1 MNNGFYFESILK
13 EKSNENYFYRYLEE
27 NDFNKGYF
35 ELLSQLTMAE
45 KSEFIAWKEKFQE
58 MKSINNMDII
68 VIEDR
73 KTGNVVG
80 SITLIYEPKFI
91 RNLGYVCHIED
102 FVIDANHR
110 KHKLGSIMLD
120 ISSAFSKLRK
130 CYKIILDCDEKVQGF
145 YQKNGF
151 TVISKGMAL
160 YLNK

>member
-1 MNNGFYFESILK
+1 MNFDAIFK
-13 EKSNENYFYRYLEE
+13 QKSNENYLYRLLEE
-27 NDFNKGYF
+27 NDYNKGFF

-45 KSEFIAWKEKFQE
+45 KCELSVWKDKFKE
-58 MKSINNMDII
+58 MKSIQNMDII

-73 KTGNVVG
+73 KTGMIVG

-91 RNLGYVCHIED
+91 RGQGYVCHIED

-110 KHKLGSIMLD
+110 KHKLGSVMLD
-120 ISSAFSKLRK
+120 ISLAFSKLKK

-151 TVISKGMAL
+151 SVKSKGMAL
-160 YLNK
+160 YINK